1 MKLQRL
7 GGAGRGF
14 SFVELLVV
22 IVIVG
27 ILTVVM
33 LAVFGSRG
41 HRGPRTPKCAY
52 NVRGIHQ
59 GMILFSQANKD
70 QYPLPSAL
78 DKANSTIAP
87 AEGADPATKDTT
99 AAIISTL
106 IYGTFFGPEICISP
120 AESNGAIALDP
131 DYQYAEPR
139 GTVDPKLALW
149 DPNFSADFTGNAG
162 VEAGG
167 KGNGKGESNFS
178 YAHMLPSGPRAAIW
192 SNTFDATQAVIGNRG
207 PLITGVTKGSRR
219 AVTPA
224 FDTGSNTLLIHGSRT
239 AWEGNIAYNDNHVSF
254 ESTMWTESVTYK
266 EAAGA
271 EWLDLLHYDEPDDAS
286 GLNNF
291 LGIYTQAGPTPA
303 AFKTIWE

>member
-7 GGAGRGF
+7 GGAGRGL
-14 SFVELLVV
+14 SLVELLVV

-27 ILTVVM
+27 ILSVVM
-33 LAVFGSRG
+33 LAVFASRG

-59 GMILFSQANKD
+59 GMILFAQNNKD
-70 QYPLPSAL
+70 QYPLPSVL
-78 DKANSTIAP
+78 DKANHTVAL
-87 AEGADPATKDTT
+87 AEGADPTTKDTT

-120 AESNGAIALDP
+120 AESNGSIVLDN

-149 DPNFSADFTGNAG
+149 DPNFSADFSGKAG
-162 VEAGG
+162 IEAGG
-167 KGNGKGESNFS
+167 KGQSNFS
-178 YAHMLPSGPRAAIW
+178 YAHMMPSGARAAKW
-192 SNTFDATQAVIGNRG
+192 THTNFDATQAVLGNRG
-207 PLITGVTKGSRR
+207 PLITSVTKGIRR

-266 EAAGA
+266 DGAGA
-271 EWLDLLHYDEPDDAS
+271 EWLDLLHFDEPDDAS

-303 AFKTIWE
+303 AFKTIWD

>member
-7 GGAGRGF
+7 AGAGRGL
-14 SFVELLVV
+14 SLVELLVV

-27 ILTVVM
+27 ILSVVM

-59 GMILFSQANKD
+59 GMILFSQANRD
-70 QYPLPSAL
+70 QYPLPSVL
-78 DKANSTIAP
+78 DKANSTVAL
-87 AEGADPATKDTT
+87 AEGADPTSKDTT

-106 IYGTFFGPEICISP
+106 IYGTFFGPETCISP
-120 AESNGAIALDP
+120 AESNGAIVIDH
-131 DYQYAEPR
+131 DYQFAQPR
-139 GTVDPKLALW
+139 GAVDPRLALW
-149 DPNFSADFTGNAG
+149 DPAFSADFTGSAG
-162 VEAGG
+162 VESG
-167 KGNGKGESNFS
+167 GKGESNFS
-178 YAHMLPSGPRAAIW
+178 YAHMMPSGARADKW
-192 SNTFDATQAVIGNRG
+192 THTNFDAAQAVLGNRG
-207 PLITGVTKGSRR
+207 PLITGVTKGIRR

-266 EAAGA
+266 DAAGA
-271 EWLDLLHYDEPDDAS
+271 EWLDVLHFDEPDDAS

-291 LGIYTQAGPTPA
+291 LGIYAQAGPTPA
-303 AFKTIWE
+303 AFKTIWD

>member
-22 IVIVG
+22 IVVVG
-27 ILTVVM
+27 ILILVL
-33 LAVFGSRG
+33 LAVIGSQRP
-41 HRGPRTPKCAY
+41 RGPRPMKCAA

-59 GMILFSQANKD
+59 GMVLFAMNNKD
-70 QYPLPSAL
+70 QYPLPSIL
-78 DKANSTIAP
+78 DKANSTVAL
-87 AEGADPATKDTT
+87 AERADPTTKDTT
-99 AAIISTL
+99 TAIISTL

-120 AESNGAIALDP
+120 AESNGAIVMDH

-149 DPNFSADFTGNAG
+149 DPNFSADFSGKAG
-162 VEAGG
+162 IEAGG
-167 KGNGKGESNFS
+167 KGQSNFS
-178 YAHMLPSGPRAAIW
+178 YAHMMPSGARAAKW
-192 SNTFDATQAVIGNRG
+192 THTNFDATQAVLGNRG
-207 PLITGVTKGSRR
+207 PLITGVTKGSGG

-254 ESTMWTESVTYK
+254 ESRMDPESTSPYADASGVK
-266 EAAGA
+266 RA
-271 EWLDLLHYDEPDDAS
+271 DLLHYDEPDDTA
-286 GLNNF
+286 GTNNF
-291 LGIYTQAGPTPA
+291 LGVFTKAGPTPA
-303 AFKTIWE
+303 AFKTIWD